1 MASLLDAASA
11 AGRMTLDRLAGLQ
24 SFVRVVEAGSFSK
37 AAQDLGCS
45 QPTITKQIAMI
56 EQRLGTRLL
65 NRNTRGISLTEAGL
79 VYFERCK
86 SVLREFDQAEASV
99 GEQRGV
105 LSGSL
110 RIGSSMA
117 FGRQVLAPWILDF
130 IAQYPQLK
138 VDISC
143 DDHFVDM
150 VAQGLD
156 VTVRLGKLANSSLGC
171 RFLGS
176 NPWVMVA
183 TQSYLDARGVPHVP
197 DDLTTHDCLVYSTV
211 QGDDVWR
218 LRGPDGIWSAT
229 AVNGPLKSNN
239 LAILLNAVRAGH
251 GIAIVPLYAAAG
263 ALRDGALI
271 SVMADYFLPEQ
282 EINAVFPSA
291 RFVPL
296 KVSVF
301 TSYLQQRF
309 RGEWWQEAII

>member
-1 MASLLDAASA
+1 M
-11 AGRMTLDRLAGLQ
+11 DRLSGLQ

-45 QPTITKQIAMI
+45 QPTITKQISLM
-56 EQRLGTRLL
+56 EQRLGVRLL
-65 NRNTRGISLTEAGL
+65 NRNTRGISLTESGL

-86 SVLREFDQAEASV
+86 SVLQEFDQAEASV
-99 GEQRGV
+99 REQRGV

-110 RIGSSMA
+110 RIGTSMA

-130 IAQYPQLK
+130 IQQYPHLK

-150 VAQGLD
+150 VGQGLD

-171 RFLGS
+171 RYLGS

-183 TQSYLDARGVPHVP
+183 AQSYLDLHGAPHTP
-197 DDLTTHDCLVYSTV
+197 DDLIQHDCLVYSTV
-211 QGDDVWR
+211 QGDDLWR
-218 LRGPDGIWSAT
+218 LRVPGGDWT
-229 AVNGPLKSNN
+229 AVPVQGPLKSNN
-239 LAILLNAVRAGH
+239 LAILLNAARAGL
-251 GIAIVPLYAAAG
+251 GIAIVPLYAAAAAIREG
-263 ALRDGALI
+263 YLHPLMVDHL
-271 SVMADYFLPEQ
+271 LPGQ

-291 RFVPL
+291 RLVPL

-301 TSYLQQRF
+301 ASYLQQRF
-309 RGEWWQEAII
+309 REDWWQEAIV

>member
-1 MASLLDAASA
+1 M
-11 AGRMTLDRLAGLQ
+11 DRLSGLQ

-45 QPTITKQIAMI
+45 QPTITKQISLM
-56 EQRLGTRLL
+56 EQRLGVRLL
-65 NRNTRGISLTEAGL
+65 NRNTRGISLTESGL

-86 SVLREFDQAEASV
+86 SVLHEFDLAEASV
-99 GEQRGV
+99 REQRGV

-110 RIGSSMA
+110 RIGTSMA

-130 IAQYPQLK
+130 IQQYPHLK

-150 VAQGLD
+150 VGQGLD

-171 RFLGS
+171 RYLGS

-183 TQSYLDARGVPHVP
+183 AQSYLDAHGAPQTP
-197 DDLTTHDCLVYSTV
+197 DDLLHHDCLVYSTV
-211 QGDDVWR
+211 QGDDLWR
-218 LRGPDGIWSAT
+218 LRVPGGDWT
-229 AVNGPLKSNN
+229 AVPVHGPLKSNN
-239 LAILLNAVRAGH
+239 ILLNAVRAGH